1 MPVKK
6 GGEKL
11 GKEGNRERR
20 RVNSKDSRDR
30 NIGDVVLDSN
40 PTLPVPCMM
49 KSCLNTFGCEGHGL
63 ID

>member
-1 MPVKK
+1 MFVKK

-20 RVNSKDSRDR
+20 RVNSKDFRDR
-30 NIGDVVLDSN
+30 NIGDVVLDLN
-40 PTLPVPCMM
+40 FIFFVFCMM
-49 KSCLNTFGCEGHGL
+49 KFFLNIFGCEGYGF